1 MIDTVFQTALDKS
14 RKYVGRTGTTYS
26 AAKFLYALEDALGAD
41 WDQEYG
47 QTIRAL
53 IGKRGSDIIWD

>member
-1 MIDTVFQTALDKS
+1 MIEAIFQTALDKS
-14 RKYVGRTGTTYS
+14 SKYIGRTGTTHC
-26 AAKFLYALEDALGAD
+26 AVKFLYALEDALGAD

-47 QTIRAL
+47 QIIRAL